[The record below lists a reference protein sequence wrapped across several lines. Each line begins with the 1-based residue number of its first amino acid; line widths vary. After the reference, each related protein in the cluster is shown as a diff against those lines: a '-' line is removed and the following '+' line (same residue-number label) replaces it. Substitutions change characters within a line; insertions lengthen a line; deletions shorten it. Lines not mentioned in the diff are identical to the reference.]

1 MFLQAR
7 NYIQSL
13 AQMPK
18 MNFANV
24 FIGAN
29 PLGKLISF
37 IWGLETLLCKCLLDL
52 SKHGCYCLPMLSH
65 LRKNHTVGY
74 GGRKDACSRLE
85 TCGKKAAD

>member
-37 IWGLETLLCKCLLDL
+37 IWGLEILFYKCLWILMNMAITV
-52 SKHGCYCLPMLSH
+52 CLCCH
-65 LRKNHTVGY
+65 I
-74 GGRKDACSRLE
+74 
-85 TCGKKAAD
+85 

>member
-29 PLGKLISF
+29 PLGKLILF
-37 IWGLETLLCKCLLDL
+37 IWGLEILFCVFWILIWLLL
-52 SKHGCYCLPMLSH
+52 SAYAVTFKEESYNESPNMEGE
-65 LRKNHTVGY
+65 
-74 GGRKDACSRLE
+74 RLHVAD
-85 TCGKKAAD
+85 TGKL